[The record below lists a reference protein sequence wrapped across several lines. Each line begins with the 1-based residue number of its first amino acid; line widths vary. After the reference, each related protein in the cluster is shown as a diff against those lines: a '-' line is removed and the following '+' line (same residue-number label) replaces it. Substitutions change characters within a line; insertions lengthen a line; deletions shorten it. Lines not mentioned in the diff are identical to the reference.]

1 MFRSVAGVQNN
12 SQNKAVVCV
21 RGTGCPGSS
30 KSVQQPDNTV
40 ALPERNMSP
49 WEHCPT
55 AAQVR
60 VCIGLAAAASCVFRA
75 AQNQRGD
82 GHRRGSRPDDPQY
95 LSPVPPC
102 PAKTEAGTHLHVSGG
117 SAGAPGMV
125 TDTEV

>member
-30 KSVQQPDNTV
+30 ESMQQPDDTV
-40 ALPERNMSP
+40 ALPERNTSP

-55 AAQVR
+55 AAEVGL
-60 VCIGLAAAASCVFRA
+60 CTGLAAAASCVFSA
-75 AQNQRGD
+75 VPGSQLGD
-82 GHRRGSRPDDPQY
+82 TQY

-102 PAKTEAGTHLHVSGG
+102 PAKTEAGTHLRVSGG

-125 TDTEV
+125 TGTEI

>member
-30 KSVQQPDNTV
+30 ESVQQPDDTI

-55 AAQVR
+55 AAEVG
-60 VCIGLAAAASCVFRA
+60 VCTGLAAAASCVSSA

-82 GHRRGSRPDDPQY
+82 RQGPGSRLDDPQY
-95 LSPVPPC
+95 LGPVSPC
-102 PAKTEAGTHLHVSGG
+102 PAKAEAGTHLRASGG
-117 SAGAPGMV
+117 SAGAPGLV
-125 TDTEV
+125 TNIEV